1 MIVSVRIGGLSDAA
15 DIAVLTGQLGY
26 DVDAALLTKRL
37 TRILGRSDQRLLV
50 ADVDAHAVG
59 WLHAAIFE
67 DIETDPFVVIA
78 GLVVHASHRRQ
89 GIGRALLLEAEKW
102 AQEQRCSVVRLWSS
116 VGRTAAH
123 RFYEQL
129 GYTNIKTQHSFAKSF
144 DDERDLEAFLP
155 RIDGPNAGE

>member
-1 MIVSVRIGGLSDAA
+1 MIVPVRIGGLSDAA
-15 DIAVLTGQLGY
+15 DIAALTGQLGY
-26 DVDAALLTKRL
+26 DVDAAVLTKRL
-37 TRILGRSDQRLLV
+37 TRILERSDQRLLV

-59 WLHAAIFE
+59 WLHAVILE

-102 AQEQRCSVVRLWSS
+102 AQQQQCSVVRLWSS

-129 GYTNIKTQHSFAKSF
+129 GYTSIKTQHSFAKSL
-144 DDERDLEAFLP
+144 DDERDLQAFIP
-155 RIDGPNAGE
+155 RIADRIAGE